1 MSAYDFW
8 KKIVNINYPVK
19 QLYVEVQSNQL
30 EIDIKFN
37 DNKEY
42 FDFLKKLYSLQP
54 YSFTDSDTNCDSLLI
69 YIPSDNIEELAKY
82 FPFPSNIK
90 NIIIRTKLEKTLQAK
105 QIDFLNLPAG
115 LENLTLIKQG
125 DINFKLT
132 NCPINLS
139 TLDVSNVAEKINLS
153 YLPNGLKNLYLPNS
167 YLSLENKYYYI
178 YTYEELYN
186 LPSSLVNIIIG
197 KKKFN
202 SVETLLENYSKIFTY

>member
-1 MSAYDFW
+1 MSVYDFW
-8 KKIVNINYPVK
+8 KKIVDINYPVK
-19 QLYVEVQSNQL
+19 QLYVGVKSNQL

-37 DNKEY
+37 NNKEY
-42 FDFLKKLYSLQP
+42 FNFLKKLHSSH
-54 YSFTDSDTNCDSLLI
+54 SFTDSDTNCDSLLI
-69 YIPSDNIEELAKY
+69 YIPSDNIEELVKY

-125 DINFKLT
+125 DMNFKLT

-153 YLPNGLKNLYLPNS
+153 YLPNGLENLYLPNS

-202 SVETLLENYSKIFTY
+202 SVEILLENYSKIFTY